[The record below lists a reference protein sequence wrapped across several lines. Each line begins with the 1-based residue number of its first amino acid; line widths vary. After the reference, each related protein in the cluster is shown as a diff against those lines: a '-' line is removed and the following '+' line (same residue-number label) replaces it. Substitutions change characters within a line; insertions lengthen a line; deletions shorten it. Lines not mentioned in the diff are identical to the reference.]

1 MFQDNPLLA
10 QLKQQ
15 IQEKLPKKEGTIKA
29 TDRGFGFLES
39 DDKKK
44 SVFIP
49 PAQMKKVMHG
59 DRVIAL
65 IRTENDKDKQ
75 NQINLLNNQLLDLL
89 AAFRCLKNVYR

>member
-39 DDKKK
+39 DE
-44 SVFIP
+44 S
-49 PAQMKKVMHG
+49 
-59 DRVIAL
+59 
-65 IRTENDKDKQ
+65 
-75 NQINLLNNQLLDLL
+75 NQSLLTQLEQHCYLYYSKGVRYLAMGYATDGSAATKWFRL
-89 AAFRCLKNVYR
+89 AARYWQR